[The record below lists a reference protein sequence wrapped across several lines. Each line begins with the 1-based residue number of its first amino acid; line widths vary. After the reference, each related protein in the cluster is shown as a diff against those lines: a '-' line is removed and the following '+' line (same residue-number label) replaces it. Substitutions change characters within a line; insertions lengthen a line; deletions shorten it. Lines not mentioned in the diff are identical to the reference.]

1 MTMNLRR
8 VFLSHA
14 SKNLKEVLRLDCHL
28 RRHGV
33 PLWRDRVDLPKGV
46 PTEDEIRKAGEEAI
60 GFAFY
65 LTEAA
70 AESEWV
76 RRKELGHAIRN
87 ASLDHSFG
95 MVPIFRDDKD
105 AVVNKMVALAEADDP
120 RYDLR
125 KNNGHIVRCTD
136 DLELER
142 ELATAAAIVLRSTV
156 RTLRKHAVSGSR
168 LRIAAVTRNNKPWT
182 TTPLDLAIDWSHL
195 YPPIDG
201 RLPNPGVGATQLL
214 PPLNTLVDALGHE
227 WGDKRLQI
235 VPHCH
240 PSLAVAT
247 GFAFRR
253 GAGFD
258 LEVLDHMTGERL
270 SGPAR
275 PLAPES
281 GLWKEEVTERS
292 KSGKDI
298 ILCIGVSR
306 DVVTEANNAANSL
319 GLDVGPV
326 LNLTPPGGCSNA
338 AIASGT
344 PLLQHR
350 LAVAAVQRVVDLQT
364 TAGVGTIHLF
374 IAIPG
379 TLAVLLG
386 QQLTNV
392 GSVQVYDFDN
402 DTKRYVPVLTLCHK

>member
-1 MTMNLRR
+1 MNMRR
-8 VFLSHA
+8 VFLSHS
-14 SKNLKEVLRLDCHL
+14 SKNLAEVLRLDCHL

-33 PLWRDRVDLPKGV
+33 PLWRDRVDLPKGAA
-46 PTEDEIRKAGEEAI
+46 TEDEIRKAGEEAI

-87 ASLDHSFG
+87 AGLDNSFG
-95 MVPIFRDDKD
+95 MVPVFRDDKD
-105 AVVNKMVALAEADDP
+105 AVVNKMMSLAQADDP

-125 KNNGHIVRCTD
+125 KNNGHVVRCND
-136 DLELER
+136 DLELEQ
-142 ELATAAAIVLRSTV
+142 ELATTAGVVLRSTV
-156 RTLRKHAVSGSR
+156 RTLRKHAVPGSR

-195 YPPIDG
+195 YPPVDS
-201 RLPNPGVGATQLL
+201 RLPNPGIGITRLL
-214 PPLNTLVDALGHE
+214 PPLTTLVDALGQE

-235 VPHCH
+235 IPHGH

-253 GAGFD
+253 GTGFD
-258 LEVLDHMTGERL
+258 LEVIDHMTGEKL

-281 GLWKEEVTERS
+281 GLWKEDVFERS
-292 KSGKDI
+292 KGGKDI
-298 ILCIGVSR
+298 SLCIGVSR
-306 DVVTEANNAANSL
+306 DVVTEANKTADAL

-338 AIASGT
+338 AITSGN
-344 PLLQHR
+344 PVLQHR
-350 LAVAAVQRVVDLQT
+350 LAVAAVQRVVELQAT
-364 TAGVGTIHLF
+364 TGVGNVHLF

-392 GSVQVYDFDN
+392 GSVQIYDFDN
-402 DTKRYVPVLTLCHK
+402 DTKRYVPVLSLCHK